1 MVLVQLDSRESFGG
15 LHIECANLGIK
26 VEIQRPYELLT
37 SDETSRR
44 VVSES
49 VSRLSAGARV
59 ILLDRHEHGVL
70 LIVGN
75 LNDLRQ

>member
-1 MVLVQLDSRESFGG
+1 MVLDCRESFGG

-44 VVSES
+44 VVGEP
-49 VSRLSAGARV
+49 VGGLPGAGPRV
-59 ILLDRHEHGVL
+59 VLLERHEHGVL
-70 LIVGN
+70 LLVT
-75 LNDLRQ
+75 LNDFGQ